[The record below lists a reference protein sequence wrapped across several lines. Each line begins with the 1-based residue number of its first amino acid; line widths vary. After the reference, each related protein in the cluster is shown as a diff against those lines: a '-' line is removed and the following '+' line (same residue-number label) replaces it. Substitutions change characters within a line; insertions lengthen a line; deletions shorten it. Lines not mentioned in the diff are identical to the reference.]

1 MAKNEVTKTN
11 TSISPMQQY
20 QIDLVLEVERG
31 LQEMGQKLT
40 EYGKQCV
47 INALAA
53 IIITTKN
60 NSIPLNSLDQT
71 MLKLAIRNVGLL
83 ELNFNAIPSEAF
95 IDMRRGEGGKYS
107 ISIRPQGAGNEKLT
121 RRFGVNVQE
130 LKTALLVREG
140 DEYTL
145 PGFDGEKMTPFT
157 WKPKSLDNKV
167 IMIVYPLLKKD
178 GTYEYLM
185 ATRDSIVPNLIAQIR
200 QNNLYTFKK
209 TNKKGEVVVD
219 VEKREEFYDKLN
231 KAFDGKTLD
240 QILADPE
247 WQKELSNTYTSGGSK
262 EAMVIRKMKNNAL
275 KNYPREFN
283 NAVIANA
290 VKEINE
296 DYDESL
302 DEKPQKVD
310 GGFIDVNPVE
320 KVEKEIAE
328 EPEGNAVPD
337 FDVSS
342 KEEKS
347 ETKTEPSP
355 KAEEKETKDNYE
367 EEF

>member
-157 WKPKSLDNKV
+157 WKPKSLDKKV
-167 IMIVYPLLKKD
+167 IMVVYPLLKKD

-200 QNNLYTFKK
+200 QNNLYTFMT
-209 TNKKGEVVVD
+209 TNGKGVRVVD
-219 VEKREEFYDKLN
+219 TKARDEFYDKLN

-240 QILADPE
+240 QVLANPE

-262 EAMVIRKMKNNAL
+262 EAMIIRKMKNNAL

-328 EPEGNAVPD
+328 EPKGNAVPD

-342 KEEKS
+342 KEEESK
-347 ETKTEPSP
+347 TMTEPSP